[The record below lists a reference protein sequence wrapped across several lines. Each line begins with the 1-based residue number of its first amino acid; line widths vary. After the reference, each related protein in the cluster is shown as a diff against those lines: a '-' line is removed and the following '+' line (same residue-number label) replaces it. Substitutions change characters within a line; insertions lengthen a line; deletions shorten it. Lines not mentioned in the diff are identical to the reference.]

1 MFIFQTIEMIRR
13 TAISFSGPTSRHPKA
28 AAAAA
33 VFKTITVTQVA
44 VGVAVTAAATAL
56 VVFRNQ
62 DGMRI
67 LVVVVQT

>member
-1 MFIFQTIEMIRR
+1 MIRR

-28 AAAAA
+28 SAAAAA

-56 VVFRNQ
+56 VAFRNQ

>member
-1 MFIFQTIEMIRR
+1 MIRR
-13 TAISFSGPTSRHPKA
+13 TAISFSGPTSRHPKAAA

-56 VVFRNQ
+56 VAFRNQ

>member
-1 MFIFQTIEMIRR
+1 MIRR

-28 AAAAA
+28 AATATATAA

-56 VVFRNQ
+56 VAFRNQ

>member
-13 TAISFSGPTSRHPKA
+13 TAISFSGPTSRHPK

-62 DGMRI
+62 DEMRI